1 MNQSVKIL
9 ILGSCVSR
17 DIFRLME
24 TEKCKLAS
32 YYGRSS
38 FASAFCPVKV
48 KDVWSANISSSF
60 QARMVS
66 ADLNKKWPDIV
77 RKTEFD
83 VLLVDFIDE
92 RFHLGGFSNGALCT
106 LSNELRSSGFDR
118 KVARARGIQTGSDE
132 HYELWTRGW
141 ASFIELLDSLGK
153 KQRVLLNEVRWA
165 ETASAG
171 TIPEWGFTSEQIAA
185 ANLYLEKLYSR
196 AASDLEPFQVMR
208 ADPQHLVGS
217 QAHKWGPAPFHYADA
232 YYMNALNSIL
242 EFSDGGRR

>member
-1 MNQSVKIL
+1 MNQSIKVL

-24 TEKCKLAS
+24 TEECKLAS

-48 KDVWSANISSSF
+48 KDTWSGNISSSF

-92 RFHLGGFSNGALCT
+92 RFHLGSFSSGALCT
-106 LSNELRSSGFDR
+106 LSNELRNSGFDR

-132 HYELWTRGW
+132 HYELWERGW
-141 ASFIELLDSLGK
+141 TSFIDLLDSLGK
-153 KQRVLLNEVRWA
+153 KQCVLLNEVRWA
-165 ETASAG
+165 QAASDGSVPA
-171 TIPEWGFTSEQIAA
+171 WGFTPEQTVA

-196 AASDLEPFQVMR
+196 AAADLESFQVMR
-208 ADPQHLVGS
+208 ADPQNLVS
-217 QAHKWGPAPFHYADA
+217 SLNHQWGPAPFHYVDA
-232 YYMNALNSIL
+232 YYENALNTIL
-242 EFSDGGRR
+242 EFSDVSRR